1 MPSYREVTDAN
12 ADMLKKAEIMY
23 RADAVNTAL
32 TRGVG
37 ADELDRQESLK
48 AINQKLNMLR
58 EEKAKA
64 LEEKERDYNRD
75 TIILQ
80 SLYDNEMKSEIVLEK
95 QHREMTRNN
104 KKLGNIKQDVLTL
117 RRQVEIAQDET
128 WRRNNK
134 LFLLKT
140 LFTYLLGLMIPLI
153 LLKNDK
159 ISQQRASI
167 VLMVLTVLFALVV
180 MWNLFHARNR
190 HNLRYNLRHWSSPKL
205 SDIIDQEDEDEV
217 NNQVES
223 QVQRQKRKE
232 KGKVMK
238 FLAEVR
244 SDLRQSLRDKN
255 YRKAAELQEVFDQL
269 RAGLKDGNSF
279 GGFDNEEALEAFI
292 QAYHKS
298 KSEGLEDL
306 KNELMKKI
314 HDIKLK
320 QQTNKA
326 HIDKLK
332 KDYTRERK
340 ETNIVKK
347 DLRSANKDAYS
358 LTRDLKKTES
368 TLNRYK

>member
-1 MPSYREVTDAN
+1 MGIYMPSYREVTDAN

-140 LFTYLLGLMIPLI
+140 LFTWLLGIMIPLI
-153 LLKNDK
+153 LVKNNRLSNK
-159 ISQQRASI
+159 WAVII
-167 VLMVLTVLFALVV
+167 VT
-180 MWNLFHARNR
+180 
-190 HNLRYNLRHWSSPKL
+190 
-205 SDIIDQEDEDEV
+205 
-217 NNQVES
+217 
-223 QVQRQKRKE
+223 
-232 KGKVMK
+232 
-238 FLAEVR
+238 
-244 SDLRQSLRDKN
+244 
-255 YRKAAELQEVFDQL
+255 
-269 RAGLKDGNSF
+269 
-279 GGFDNEEALEAFI
+279 
-292 QAYHKS
+292 
-298 KSEGLEDL
+298 
-306 KNELMKKI
+306 
-314 HDIKLK
+314 
-320 QQTNKA
+320 
-326 HIDKLK
+326 
-332 KDYTRERK
+332 
-340 ETNIVKK
+340 
-347 DLRSANKDAYS
+347 
-358 LTRDLKKTES
+358 
-368 TLNRYK
+368 